1 MKQPFALYY
10 AATLVFVVLDYL
22 LGVNV
27 RIAFLE
33 PWPLAKLAYYGLCFA
48 CLLLMIWKPG
58 WAVVTAA
65 IESLAA
71 VVALT
76 VAMALRVMIV
86 TDEMVEMGTGFVTH
100 EEIVNYL
107 ISGSVAYFAWYRAV
121 QGLKSSKI
129 A

>member
-1 MKQPFALYY
+1 MKQPFVLYY
-10 AATLVFVVLDYL
+10 AATIVFVVLDYL
-22 LGVNV
+22 VGINV

-33 PWPLAKLAYYGLCFA
+33 PWPLARLAYYGLCFG
-48 CLLLMIWKPG
+48 CLVLVLWKPA
-58 WAVVTAA
+58 WAVLTAA

-86 TDEMVEMGTGFVTH
+86 TDEMIEMGTGFVTH

-107 ISGSVAYFAWYRAV
+107 ISGGVAYFAWYRAV
-121 QGLKSSKI
+121 KGLKSSKI